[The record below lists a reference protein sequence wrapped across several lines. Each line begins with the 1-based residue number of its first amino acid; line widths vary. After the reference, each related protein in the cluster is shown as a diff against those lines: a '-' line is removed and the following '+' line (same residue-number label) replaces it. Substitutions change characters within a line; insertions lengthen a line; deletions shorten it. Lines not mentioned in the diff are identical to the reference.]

1 MNESQINEYRDYAW
15 EYFSLHADHRL
26 KAFNFFVAFATL
38 LIGAFATLVEKS
50 GLRQPYIL
58 LPLAFVFVSF
68 VFWKLEERTRM
79 LVKNGE
85 DAIKYLDSLVL
96 GNDTEHY
103 KSLAL
108 FTADDRLTSNLPK
121 FPLLSGYFSY
131 SRCFRWVYM
140 TCGVIGFIGA
150 IVCIGI

>member
-1 MNESQINEYRDYAW
+1 MNESQINHYREYAW
-15 EYFSLHADHRL
+15 RYFSLHADHRL

-38 LIGAFATLVEKS
+38 LIGAFATLIEKS
-50 GLRQPYIL
+50 GIRQPYVL
-58 LPLAFVFVSF
+58 LPLALVFVSF

-85 DAIKYLDSLVL
+85 EALKYIDLSVL
-96 GNDTEHY
+96 GNDSEEH
-103 KSLAL
+103 KILAL
-108 FTADDRLTSNLPK
+108 FSADDELTSKLPK
-121 FPLLSGYFSY
+121 FPLWSGHFSY

-150 IVCIGI
+150 IVCIDI